1 MLVLPFT
8 EKQQFLVRV
17 SNYTKVKKLINIE
30 FMTLNERLSFYL
42 GKVNL
47 LTNKIELSAKS
58 NISEE
63 VNIICNHKFKCYDTT
78 KQKKWWEPFEFLK
91 YTRDPWSPEYYESA
105 VMVDQKIWEVQE
117 AFQRIEMTQSYEAI
131 VSSLWYGT
139 LPCMIVEGISGRGSD
154 SNSSILKNCT
164 WRGIP
169 IECAAIFTTFPT
181 DLGMCC
187 VFNLKAADEIYKG
200 TKYTTLVS
208 NLQAHDKKYSEIS
221 NPTIPDWYMSG
232 NEPKTIPGR
241 NKGLFL
247 MLDAHTDLLS
257 TTSMDND
264 YTSFKGLISYRD
276 GFPYMAQEGFEIRP
290 GVNFINILCVP
301 FSYKITVRHFLAK
314 EYCSKSCSYKS

>member
-17 SNYTKVKKLINIE
+17 SNYTKVKNLINIE

-47 LTNKIELSAKS
+47 LTNKIELSAKDY
-58 NISEE
+58 ISEE
-63 VNIICNHKFKCYDTT
+63 VSIICKHRFKCYDTT
-78 KQKKWWEPFEFLK
+78 KQKTWREPFEFLK
-91 YTRDPWSPEYYESA
+91 NTRNPWSKKDLEA
-105 VMVDQKIWEVQE
+105 TIMVDQKIWEVQE
-117 AFQRIEMTQSYEAI
+117 AFQSIEMTQSYEAI

-139 LPCMIVEGISGRGSD
+139 LPCMIVDGISGRGFD
-154 SNSSILKNCT
+154 SYSSILKNCT

-169 IECAAIFTTFPT
+169 IDCAAIFTTFPT

-200 TKYTTLVS
+200 TKYTTLVN
-208 NLQAHDKKYSEIS
+208 NLQAQDKKYSLLS
-221 NPTIPDWYMSG
+221 NPIIPDWYMSG

-241 NKGLFL
+241 NRGLFL
-247 MLDAHTDLLS
+247 MLDAHTELLS

-276 GFPYMAQEGFEIRP
+276 GFPFMAQEGFEIRP
-290 GVNFINILCVP
+290 GVNFINILCMP
-301 FSYKITVRHFLAK
+301 FSYKITVRL
-314 EYCSKSCSYKS
+314 